1 MTEITDCAQH
11 KLTCNENTVTSTMK
25 HRSWSDTHTTDMRKG
40 QLTQTKSGNGIPS
53 HTGSGNGTN
62 LGEMFGGHFWEDAI
76 KVSLVNQS
84 DMEHPLTLMAVEKK
98 DLVVLTD
105 HTWVG
110 LKHTWSGMRYSKFK
124 VHSSVVHMTLDI
136 GLQGIL
142 SQIVFQKQ

>member
-1 MTEITDCAQH
+1 M
-11 KLTCNENTVTSTMK
+11 
-25 HRSWSDTHTTDMRKG
+25 
-40 QLTQTKSGNGIPS
+40 
-53 HTGSGNGTN
+53 
-62 LGEMFGGHFWEDAI
+62 
-76 KVSLVNQS
+76 SLVNQS

-98 DLVVLTD
+98 DVVVLMD

-136 GLQGIL
+136 VLQGML

>member
-1 MTEITDCAQH
+1 
-11 KLTCNENTVTSTMK
+11 
-25 HRSWSDTHTTDMRKG
+25 
-40 QLTQTKSGNGIPS
+40 
-53 HTGSGNGTN
+53 
-62 LGEMFGGHFWEDAI
+62 MFGGHFWEDAI

-84 DMEHPLTLMAVEKK
+84 DMEHPLTLMAGEKK
-98 DLVVLTD
+98 DVVVLMD

-136 GLQGIL
+136 VLQGML